1 MGRWQ
6 PLTNFRRH
14 LEQHPPVVIFFVC
27 LLMLSA
33 TFSGLAFYIQTH
45 DVKNPD
51 VVLVSSQHDLHS
63 DVLEENGSS
72 RGNGLNSVENSEI
85 LSLLVPL
92 VIKDSMQQASSFNF
106 STTVQGDQLGLRDK
120 HFANTVAKNSLN
132 PDTNSGTQIPAQ
144 QICLTLSVPAHILP
158 RSPLPPSCPV
168 IEDVSQDWL
177 TPKAAA
183 LQTQKM
189 KDHPKLQC
197 LSMKFTPSADLSVWL
212 SQAEKDLAEHH
223 LLLVSAALLIICGLL
238 CFTASLSCS
247 RSRRYNGND
256 LSIQKVRELKS

>member
-51 VVLVSSQHDLHS
+51 VVLDWNQFLESVAGLQYCLPQNSTPIMTSS
-63 DVLEENGSS
+63 EENGSS

-106 STTVQGDQLGLRDK
+106 STTVQGDQLGLRGSIRKEALNLTFFFYPRPQDK

-223 LLLVSAALLIICGLL
+223 LLLI
-238 CFTASLSCS
+238 TSL
-247 RSRRYNGND
+247 
-256 LSIQKVRELKS
+256 QWK